1 MKMGN
6 YTEFPKKARQNMD
19 RKGAVGGFAPA
30 CSRQERASV
39 RPRAVGALANL
50 DPLVLLGQAK
60 RTINKSQA

>member
-1 MKMGN
+1 
-6 YTEFPKKARQNMD
+6 MD
-19 RKGAVGGFAPA
+19 RKGVVGGFAPA